1 MAGAM
6 DRERFRGYGGSVRRS
21 CSIPVLLGFLLSAML
36 VLASGPSVPVIAY
49 ASDGDV
55 GSAPPG
61 SPPGPAHHGPSS
73 PESAPP
79 ALPSADVALLPPC
92 PVRLP
97 LARPRDG
104 APSPGWVLRIE
115 RPPRRGS

>member
-1 MAGAM
+1 M
-6 DRERFRGYGGSVRRS
+6 DRGRFRGYGGSVRRS

-55 GSAPPG
+55 GSAPP
-61 SPPGPAHHGPSS
+61 
-73 PESAPP
+73 

-97 LARPRDG
+97 LARQRDG
-104 APSPGWVLRIE
+104 GPSPGWVLRIE

>member
-21 CSIPVLLGFLLSAML
+21 CSIPVLLGFLLAAALL

-49 ASDGDV
+49 APDGDV
-55 GSAPPG
+55 G
-61 SPPGPAHHGPSS
+61 
-73 PESAPP
+73 SAPP